1 MLLGAPALHMVVSTP
16 RATEDEAVYLR
27 RWPWLAF
34 GGQDRLVHHVLPHLA
49 RNHTY
54 HPLYASRMITAM
66 STAVLRHRAQRRMVP
81 GMSITYSCMR
91 ASLRF
96 APGLVFDS
104 SIKKD
109 TPSLSLRAS
118 AFVLRQRSMLDCM
131 GRLTYSPSYPVRGR
145 RPVHRSASLRPWA
158 SYPVPPRMYRWRQ
171 PSHALPAA

>member
-34 GGQDRLVHHVLPHLA
+34 GGQDRLVHHGLPHLP

-91 ASLRF
+91 ASLRL
-96 APGLVFDS
+96 APG
-104 SIKKD
+104 IKKD
-109 TPSLSLRAS
+109 TPSFSLRAS
-118 AFVLRQRSMLDCM
+118 AFVLRQRSMLMDGVC
-131 GRLTYSPSYPVRGR
+131 GTPVYR
-145 RPVHRSASLRPWA
+145 RDR
-158 SYPVPPRMYRWRQ
+158 
-171 PSHALPAA
+171 